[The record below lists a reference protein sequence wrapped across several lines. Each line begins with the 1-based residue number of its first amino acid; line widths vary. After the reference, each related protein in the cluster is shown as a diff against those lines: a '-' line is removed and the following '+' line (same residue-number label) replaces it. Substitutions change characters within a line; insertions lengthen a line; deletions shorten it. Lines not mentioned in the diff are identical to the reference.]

1 MKTSSFLLR
10 LSPHEYRVLA
20 LPSVSTLSILIVLFA
35 FFEAIHGPGNIFLT
49 LVASFFVLTQ
59 LLIFLIFFAPSLKDK
74 AWFYWLAAITNGVM
88 IAIFFKFVPH
98 APWTL
103 RFILYIISLVTAVT
117 LGGKWFTYLLFSI
130 FFISASAIG
139 SLYFIPDQEVWLWV
153 TGFILIMITVT
164 EVISKLQHI
173 IDRHFIRL
181 TAIYQVTRNI
191 TSTLELDELFGL
203 LNDAFHKSIEADTHF
218 LGLVQGDQLHV
229 DWFFDEGQY
238 FPPIDVPLKGSL
250 SAWIVHNNRSLLIRN
265 LPKVGPQYG
274 MDHTTI
280 GKDKLSRSWIGSPL
294 RSGGKVIGIIALAS
308 YSKNAFKGEDLS
320 LLETIAQQASLV
332 IENAFHHAEAVEQSH
347 QDSLTHVL
355 NHGYFIELLQDY
367 LAHPSTSKKPASLIM
382 LDVDYFKPFNDTY
395 GHQAGDQALIKITEC
410 IRQSVRNTDFIGRWG
425 GEEFVILLPGSNG
438 REAYRAADR
447 ILKALSCSTVPIRDN
462 ALLAL
467 PTASM
472 GIAVYPSEAKNMNEL
487 ILLADRRLYQAK
499 SRGRNQIEPERTYW
513 TSGSSA
519 RTSEKP
525 LTVSITESS
534 SIQ

>member
-1 MKTSSFLLR
+1 MKIPSFLLR
-10 LSPHEYRVLA
+10 LSPHEYRSLA
-20 LPSVSTLSILIVLFA
+20 LPSAGTLSILIVLFA
-35 FFEAIHGPGNIFLT
+35 FFESSNNPGNLFLT
-49 LVASFFVLTQ
+49 LVASLFILIQ
-59 LLIFLIFFAPSLKDK
+59 LLVFLIFLAPNLKDK
-74 AWFYWLAAITNGVM
+74 AWFYWLGAFTNGAM
-88 IAIFFKFVPH
+88 IAIFFQFVPH

-103 RFILYIISLVTAVT
+103 RFTLYIISLMTAVT
-117 LGGKWFTYLLFSI
+117 LGGKWFTYLLFST
-130 FFISASAIG
+130 FFITASAIG
-139 SLYFIPDQEVWLWV
+139 SLYFIPNTEVWLWV
-153 TGFILIMITVT
+153 AGFILIMITVA
-164 EVISKLQHI
+164 EVVARLQHI
-173 IDRHFIRL
+173 IDSHFIRL
-181 TAIYQVTRNI
+181 TAIHKVTRNI
-191 TSTLELDELFGL
+191 TSTLELDELFNL

-238 FPPIDVPLKGSL
+238 FPAINVPLKGSL
-250 SAWIVHNNRSLLIRN
+250 SAWIVQNNRSLLIRN
-265 LPKVGPQYG
+265 LSKEGPKYG
-274 MDHTTI
+274 MDYTTI

-294 RSGGKVIGIIALAS
+294 ISGGKVIGIIALAS

-332 IENAFHHAEAVEQSH
+332 IENALHHAEAVEQSH

-355 NHGYFIELLQDY
+355 NHGYFIERLQEY
-367 LAHPSTSKKPASLIM
+367 LAHPSTSKKPASLII

-395 GHQAGDQALIKITEC
+395 GHLAGDQALIKITEC

-425 GEEFVILLPGSNG
+425 GEEFVILLPGSKG
-438 REAYRAADR
+438 REASRAADR
-447 ILKALSCSTVPIRDN
+447 ILKALSCSTVPFRDN

-472 GIAVYPSEAKNMNEL
+472 GIAVYPSEAKNINDL
-487 ILLADRRLYQAK
+487 ILLADQRLYQAK
-499 SRGRNQIEPERTYW
+499 SRGRNQIEPEKTYW